1 MDPVLRLVLT
11 VIGFVLAAIG
21 LVIVYAAPRI
31 VDKKGLAEKKVID
44 PKTLEHLPPESH
56 DKYRRDSAILDVKLR
71 GLLVAAPG
79 FILIM
84 IVFR

>member
-11 VIGFVLAAIG
+11 IIGFILAGIG
-21 LVIVYAAPRI
+21 LVIVYAAPKI
-31 VDKKGLAEKKVID
+31 VDKKGLADKKVID
-44 PKTLEHLPPESH
+44 PKTLEHLPPEMH
-56 DKYRRDSAILDVKLR
+56 EKYRRDSAVLDVKLR

-79 FILIM
+79 FVLIM